1 MNTDRIHND
10 FERLIFQRGIY
21 KELRLTAA
29 DVKAMRRSVRRG
41 TGITIDKKL
50 RVLQRSGWR
59 QDAVVF
65 TQADMVAFGKFVIES
80 GASAKELG
88 AAYLFEKWQNK
99 GLVNQ

>member
-1 MNTDRIHND
+1 MNADRIHND

-21 KELRLTAA
+21 KDLRLTAA

-41 TGITIDKKL
+41 SGLSLDKKL

-59 QDAVVF
+59 QDAVAF
-65 TQADMVAFGKFVIES
+65 TQADIVAFGKFIIES

-88 AAYLFEKWQNK
+88 AAYLFEKWRNK
-99 GLVNQ
+99 CLVNQ